1 MKETCGSKL
10 FLTLNSENLKPEIN
24 RKLNSLIY
32 FTSTPKHSSHSQK
45 IPESAG
51 ITLQLK
57 TVPVPLPKDK
67 GELVLVKTSLSL
79 KSLSIIKPKEDTEVL
94 EKHKQ

>member
-1 MKETCGSKL
+1 M
-10 FLTLNSENLKPEIN
+10 
-24 RKLNSLIY
+24 IY

-57 TVPVPLPKDK
+57 TVPEPLPKDK

-79 KSLSIIKPKEDTEVL
+79 KSLSITKTNEDTEVS
-94 EKHKQ
+94 EKIETIKKLT

>member
-1 MKETCGSKL
+1 M
-10 FLTLNSENLKPEIN
+10 
-24 RKLNSLIY
+24 IY

-51 ITLQLK
+51 ISLQLK
-57 TVPVPLPKDK
+57 TVPEPLPKDK

-79 KSLSIIKPKEDTEVL
+79 KSLSITKTNEETEVS
-94 EKHKQ
+94 EKT

>member
-1 MKETCGSKL
+1 M
-10 FLTLNSENLKPEIN
+10 
-24 RKLNSLIY
+24 IY

-57 TVPVPLPKDK
+57 TIPEPLPKDK

-79 KSLSIIKPKEDTEVL
+79 KSLSITKTNEDTEVS
-94 EKHKQ
+94 EKIETIKKLT

>member
-1 MKETCGSKL
+1 M
-10 FLTLNSENLKPEIN
+10 
-24 RKLNSLIY
+24 IY

-57 TVPVPLPKDK
+57 TIPEPLPKDK

-79 KSLSIIKPKEDTEVL
+79 KSLSTTKTKEDTEVS
-94 EKHKQ
+94 EKIETIKKLT